1 MVQRL
6 QVLLGFQVLLGCCAL
21 LFFFVGCTPETLKI
35 HVPPTGVQSVNQED
49 LRRAYWA
56 LEQGVDPVEWWSRR
70 AKQFHLE
77 EAEDCWQ
84 YTGQTDNINI
94 VVAGQTPMQLTIMAS
109 LAKAVDRTVQED
121 SWQFCL
127 LGAYDLL
134 YPPKVDL
141 TLRDGPAFTDVNFM
155 MLEKDIQA
163 ILKQEM
169 GLH

>member
-21 LFFFVGCTPETLKI
+21 LSLSSGCAPETLKI

-56 LEQGVDPVEWWSRR
+56 LEQGADPVKWWSRR
-70 AKQFHLE
+70 AAQFHLE
-77 EAEDCWQ
+77 KVDECWQ
-84 YTGQTDNINI
+84 YIGQTDNISI

-109 LAKAVDRTVQED
+109 LAKAVDRTVHED

-127 LGAYDLL
+127 QGSTLL
-134 YPPKVDL
+134 RGRVHVNL
-141 TLRDGPAFTDVNFM
+141 TQRDSPAFTDVNFA
-155 MLEKDIQA
+155 MLEKDIQV

>member
-6 QVLLGFQVLLGCCAL
+6 QVLLGYCAFLSLSFGCA
-21 LFFFVGCTPETLKI
+21 PETLKI

-49 LRRAYWA
+49 LRRAYWS

-77 EAEDCWQ
+77 KVEDCWQ
-84 YTGQTDNINI
+84 YTGQTDNTSI
-94 VVAGQTPMQLTIMAS
+94 VVAEQTPMQLTIMAS
-109 LAKAVDRTVQED
+109 LAKALDRTVHED

-127 LGAYDLL
+127 QGDAQLRGRSQ
-134 YPPKVDL
+134 VDL
-141 TLRDGPAFTDVNFM
+141 TQRDSPAFTAVNFT
-155 MLEKDIQA
+155 MLERDVQA